1 PQVLT
6 KSLGICRGFFLRASR
21 LRRRGHISSARP
33 LPVILLSHIEF
44 SVMAPTKIVMELRRD
59 Y

>member
-1 PQVLT
+1 VNSIT
-6 KSLGICRGFFLRASR
+6 ASAEAFFLRADCVEEDD
-21 LRRRGHISSARP
+21 ISSARR

-44 SVMAPTKIVMELRRD
+44 SVMAPTKIEMELRRD